1 MDGHYFRLFKRG
13 ENGHYPAGPA
23 MKKLSAFLLTLACAF
38 QFSAQ
43 AQEKPSYIA
52 IEANSGKLLF
62 SSNAEAR
69 RPVASLSQV
78 ATAMVTL
85 DWVTRT
91 RLPLDTF
98 ITVPQ
103 EAFGLR
109 AGNPMDLQPGDRLT
123 LRDALYSTLLG
134 SDNVSALTIASFVGR
149 DLVSRRGSGTP
160 IAAFVS
166 EMNNLARS
174 LRMTK
179 TRFTAPHG
187 LDAGNAV
194 STSCALDMALL
205 GMYSMQNPAFCYIV
219 SQASRR
225 IGVQSQTKGTT
236 MYDISNNN
244 KMMSTPGV
252 DGIKAGSSRAAGQC
266 LLLSATRNAIARRS
280 PQTGTEVIY
289 PQRMII
295 AVLGTGERYSLARQ
309 MLNTGWRVWENWQAS
324 GMDMKDP
331 KEFVQLPVKSGTEKR

>member
-1 MDGHYFRLFKRG
+1 
-13 ENGHYPAGPA
+13 
-23 MKKLSAFLLTLACAF
+23 MKKLSLFLLTLACVF

-43 AQEKPSYIA
+43 AQERPSYIA

-62 SSNAEAR
+62 SSNAEEK

-78 ATAMVTL
+78 ATAMVAL
-85 DWVTRT
+85 DWVART

-98 ITVPQ
+98 IAVPQ

-134 SDNVSALTIASFVGR
+134 SDNVSALTVASFVGR
-149 DLVSRRGSGTP
+149 DLVSRRGGGAP
-160 IAAFVS
+160 IAAFVA

-174 LRMTK
+174 LRMAK
-179 TRFTAPHG
+179 THFTAPHG
-187 LDAGNAV
+187 LDAGNSV

-205 GMYSMQNPAFCYIV
+205 GVYSMQNPAFCYIV
-219 SQASRR
+219 SQASLR
-225 IGVQSQTKGTT
+225 IEVQSQTKGRT

-244 KMMSTPGV
+244 RLMSASGV
-252 DGIKAGSSRAAGQC
+252 DGIKAGTSRAAGSC
-266 LLLSATRNAIARRS
+266 LLLSVTRNAISRRS

-295 AVLGTGERYSLARQ
+295 AVLGSASRYSLARE
-309 MLNTGWRVWENWQAS
+309 MMNTGWRVWENWQAS

-331 KEFVQLPVKSGTEKR
+331 KEFVQLPVKSAPQRR

>member
-1 MDGHYFRLFKRG
+1 MCIR
-13 ENGHYPAGPA
+13 
-23 MKKLSAFLLTLACAF
+23 
-38 QFSAQ
+38 
-43 AQEKPSYIA
+43 
-52 IEANSGKLLF
+52 
-62 SSNAEAR
+62 
-69 RPVASLSQV
+69 
-78 ATAMVTL
+78 
-85 DWVTRT
+85 
-91 RLPLDTF
+91 
-98 ITVPQ
+98 
-103 EAFGLR
+103 
-109 AGNPMDLQPGDRLT
+109 DR
-123 LRDALYSTLLG
+123 DSTLLG

-295 AVLGTGERYSLARQ
+295 AVLGTGERYSLARR

>member
-1 MDGHYFRLFKRG
+1 
-13 ENGHYPAGPA
+13 
-23 MKKLSAFLLTLACAF
+23 MKKLSLFLLTLACVF

-43 AQEKPSYIA
+43 AQERPSYIA

-62 SSNAEAR
+62 SSNAEEK

-78 ATAMVTL
+78 ATAMVAL
-85 DWVTRT
+85 DWVART

-98 ITVPQ
+98 IAVPQ

-134 SDNVSALTIASFVGR
+134 SDNVSALTVASFVGR
-149 DLVSRRGSGTP
+149 DLVSRRGGGAP
-160 IAAFVS
+160 IAAFVA

-174 LRMTK
+174 LRMAK

-187 LDAGNAV
+187 LDAGNSV

-205 GMYSMQNPAFCYIV
+205 GVYSMQNPAFCYIV

-225 IGVQSQTKGTT
+225 IEVQSQTKGRT

-244 KMMSTPGV
+244 RLMSASAV
-252 DGIKAGSSRAAGQC
+252 DGHRVDCANRIQCARLRGYGGQC
-266 LLLSATRNAIARRS
+266 RAC
-280 PQTGTEVIY
+280 
-289 PQRMII
+289 QR
-295 AVLGTGERYSLARQ
+295 LG
-309 MLNTGWRVWENWQAS
+309 AS
-324 GMDMKDP
+324 GTSIPTRHCTSDRAD
-331 KEFVQLPVKSGTEKR
+331 SAGTCAADFGNRLCYAAS

>member
-1 MDGHYFRLFKRG
+1 MDGKYFRLFKRG

-85 DWVTRT
+85 DWVTR
-91 RLPLDTF
+91 
-98 ITVPQ
+98 Q

>member
-1 MDGHYFRLFKRG
+1 
-13 ENGHYPAGPA
+13 
-23 MKKLSAFLLTLACAF
+23 MKKLSLFLLTLACVF

-43 AQEKPSYIA
+43 AQERPSYIA

-62 SSNAEAR
+62 SSNAEEK

-78 ATAMVTL
+78 ATAMVAL
-85 DWVTRT
+85 DWVART

-98 ITVPQ
+98 IAVPQ

-134 SDNVSALTIASFVGR
+134 SDNVSALTVASFVGR
-149 DLVSRRGSGTP
+149 DLVSRRGGGAP
-160 IAAFVS
+160 IAAFVA

-174 LRMTK
+174 LRMAK
-179 TRFTAPHG
+179 THFTAPHG
-187 LDAGNAV
+187 LDAGNSV
-194 STSCALDMALL
+194 STSCAALL
-205 GMYSMQNPAFCYIV
+205 GVYSMQNPAFCYIV

-225 IGVQSQTKGTT
+225 IEVQSQTKGRT

-244 KMMSTPGV
+244 RLMSASGV
-252 DGIKAGSSRAAGQC
+252 DGIKAGTSRAAGSC
-266 LLLSATRNAIARRS
+266 LLLSVTRNAISRRS

-295 AVLGTGERYSLARQ
+295 AVLGSASRYSLARE
-309 MLNTGWRVWENWQAS
+309 MMNTGWRVWENWQAS

-331 KEFVQLPVKSGTEKR
+331 KEFVQLPVKSAPQRR

>member
-1 MDGHYFRLFKRG
+1 
-13 ENGHYPAGPA
+13 
-23 MKKLSAFLLTLACAF
+23 
-38 QFSAQ
+38 
-43 AQEKPSYIA
+43 
-52 IEANSGKLLF
+52 
-62 SSNAEAR
+62 
-69 RPVASLSQV
+69 
-78 ATAMVTL
+78 MVTL

-149 DLVSRRGSGTP
+149 DLVSRPGQRPLP

-205 GMYSMQNPAFCYIV
+205 GMYSHAE
-219 SQASRR
+219 SRFLLHR
-225 IGVQSQTKGTT
+225 L
-236 MYDISNNN
+236 
-244 KMMSTPGV
+244 PG
-252 DGIKAGSSRAAGQC
+252 QPPH
-266 LLLSATRNAIARRS
+266 RR
-280 PQTGTEVIY
+280 
-289 PQRMII
+289 
-295 AVLGTGERYSLARQ
+295 
-309 MLNTGWRVWENWQAS
+309 
-324 GMDMKDP
+324 
-331 KEFVQLPVKSGTEKR
+331 PVPDQGDDDV

>member
-1 MDGHYFRLFKRG
+1 
-13 ENGHYPAGPA
+13 
-23 MKKLSAFLLTLACAF
+23 
-38 QFSAQ
+38 
-43 AQEKPSYIA
+43 
-52 IEANSGKLLF
+52 
-62 SSNAEAR
+62 
-69 RPVASLSQV
+69 
-78 ATAMVTL
+78 
-85 DWVTRT
+85 
-91 RLPLDTF
+91 
-98 ITVPQ
+98 
-103 EAFGLR
+103 
-109 AGNPMDLQPGDRLT
+109 MDLQPGDRLT

-280 PQTGTEVIY
+280 PQTGTGSDLSPAHDHRGARY
-289 PQRMII
+289 RRTLFP
-295 AVLGTGERYSLARQ
+295 GTPDAEYRLARVGK
-309 MLNTGWRVWENWQAS
+309 LQAS

>member
-1 MDGHYFRLFKRG
+1 
-13 ENGHYPAGPA
+13 
-23 MKKLSAFLLTLACAF
+23 MKKLSLFLLTLACVF

-43 AQEKPSYIA
+43 AQERPSYIA

-62 SSNAEAR
+62 SSNAEEK

-78 ATAMVTL
+78 ATAMVAL
-85 DWVTRT
+85 DWVART

-98 ITVPQ
+98 IAVPQ

-134 SDNVSALTIASFVGR
+134 SDNVSALTVASFVGR
-149 DLVSRRGSGTP
+149 DLVSRRGGGAP
-160 IAAFVS
+160 IAAFVA

-174 LRMTK
+174 LRMAK
-179 TRFTAPHG
+179 THFTAPHG
-187 LDAGNAV
+187 LDAGN
-194 STSCALDMALL
+194 CALDMALL
-205 GMYSMQNPAFCYIV
+205 GVYSMQNPAFCYIV

-225 IGVQSQTKGTT
+225 IEVQSQAKGRT

-244 KMMSTPGV
+244 RLMSASGV
-252 DGIKAGSSRAAGQC
+252 DGIKAGTSRAAGPC
-266 LLLSATRNAIARRS
+266 LLLSVTRNAISRRS

-295 AVLGTGERYSLARQ
+295 AVLGSASRYSLARE
-309 MLNTGWRVWENWQAS
+309 MMNTGWRVWENWQAS

-331 KEFVQLPVKSGTEKR
+331 KEFVQLPVKSAPQRR

>member
-1 MDGHYFRLFKRG
+1 
-13 ENGHYPAGPA
+13 
-23 MKKLSAFLLTLACAF
+23 MKKLSLFLLTLACVF

-43 AQEKPSYIA
+43 AQERPSYIA

-62 SSNAEAR
+62 SSNAEAK

-78 ATAMVTL
+78 ATAMGTL
-85 DWVTRT
+85 DWVART

-98 ITVPQ
+98 IAVPQ

-149 DLVSRRGSGTP
+149 DLVSRRGGGSP
-160 IAAFVS
+160 IAAFVT

-174 LRMTK
+174 LRMAK

-187 LDAGNAV
+187 LDAGNSV

-205 GMYSMQNPAFCYIV
+205 GVYSMQNPAFCYIV

-225 IGVQSQTKGTT
+225 IEVQSQTKGRT

-244 KMMSTPGV
+244 KLMSSPGV
-252 DGIKAGSSRAAGQC
+252 DGIKAGTSRAAGPC
-266 LLLSATRNAIARRS
+266 LLLSVTRNAISRRS

-295 AVLGTGERYSLARQ
+295 VVLGSANRYPLAKQ
-309 MLNTGWRVWENWQAS
+309 MMTTGWRVWENWQAS

>member
-1 MDGHYFRLFKRG
+1 
-13 ENGHYPAGPA
+13 
-23 MKKLSAFLLTLACAF
+23 MKKLSLFLLTLVCVF

-43 AQEKPSYIA
+43 AQERPSYIA

-62 SSNAEAR
+62 SSNAEAK

-85 DWVTRT
+85 DWVART

-98 ITVPQ
+98 IAVPQ

-149 DLVSRRGSGTP
+149 DLVSRRGGGSP
-160 IAAFVS
+160 IAAFVT

-174 LRMTK
+174 LRMAK

-187 LDAGNAV
+187 LDAGNSV
-194 STSCALDMALL
+194 STSCALAK
-205 GMYSMQNPAFCYIV
+205 Q
-219 SQASRR
+219 
-225 IGVQSQTKGTT
+225 
-236 MYDISNNN
+236 
-244 KMMSTPGV
+244 MMT
-252 DGIKAGSSRAAGQC
+252 
-266 LLLSATRNAIARRS
+266 
-280 PQTGTEVIY
+280 
-289 PQRMII
+289 
-295 AVLGTGERYSLARQ
+295 
-309 MLNTGWRVWENWQAS
+309 TGWRVWENWQAS

>member
-1 MDGHYFRLFKRG
+1 
-13 ENGHYPAGPA
+13 
-23 MKKLSAFLLTLACAF
+23 MKKLSLFLLTLACVF

-43 AQEKPSYIA
+43 AQERPSYIA

-62 SSNAEAR
+62 SSNAEEK

-78 ATAMVTL
+78 ATAMVAL
-85 DWVTRT
+85 DWVART

-98 ITVPQ
+98 IAVPQ

-134 SDNVSALTIASFVGR
+134 SDNVSALTVASFVGR
-149 DLVSRRGSGTP
+149 DLVSRRGGGAP
-160 IAAFVS
+160 IAAFVA

-174 LRMTK
+174 LRMAK

-187 LDAGNAV
+187 LDAGNSV

-205 GMYSMQNPAFCYIV
+205 GVYSMQNPAFCYIV

-225 IGVQSQTKGTT
+225 IEVQSQTKGRT

-244 KMMSTPGV
+244 RLMSASGV
-252 DGIKAGSSRAAGQC
+252 DGIKAGTSRAAGPC
-266 LLLSATRNAIARRS
+266 LLLSVTRNAISRRS
-280 PQTGTEVIY
+280 PPDGDGGDLSAAHDYCGAWFCEPLFPRQGDDEH
-289 PQRMII
+289 R
-295 AVLGTGERYSLARQ
+295 LARLGKLAGFRHGHEGPQ
-309 MLNTGWRVWENWQAS
+309 GICPAS
-324 GMDMKDP
+324 CEICST
-331 KEFVQLPVKSGTEKR
+331 KEIGSRRGRIFLL

>member
-1 MDGHYFRLFKRG
+1 MQYSG
-13 ENGHYPAGPA
+13 GPS
-23 MKKLSAFLLTLACAF
+23 MKKLPLFLLSLACVF

-43 AQEKPSYIA
+43 AQERPSYIA

-62 SSNAEAR
+62 SSNAEAK

-78 ATAMVTL
+78 ATAMVAL
-85 DWVTRT
+85 DWVART

-103 EAFGLR
+103 EAYGLR

-134 SDNVSALTIASFVGR
+134 SDNVSALTVASFVGR
-149 DLVSRRGSGTP
+149 DLVSRRGGGSP
-160 IAAFVS
+160 IGAFVT

-174 LRMTK
+174 LRMAK
-179 TRFTAPHG
+179 TTFAAPHG
-187 LDAGNAV
+187 LDAGNSV
-194 STSCALDMALL
+194 STSCALDMTLL
-205 GMYSMQNPAFCYIV
+205 GAYSMQNPAFCYIV

-225 IGVQSQTKGTT
+225 IGVQSQTKGMT

-244 KMMSTPGV
+244 KLMSASGV
-252 DGIKAGSSRAAGQC
+252 DGIKAGSSRAAGAC
-266 LLLSATRNAIARRS
+266 LLLSVTRNAISRRS

-295 AVLGTGERYSLARQ
+295 TVLGTQDRYSLARQ
-309 MLNTGWRVWENWQAS
+309 MMTNGWRAWENWQAS

>member
-1 MDGHYFRLFKRG
+1 
-13 ENGHYPAGPA
+13 
-23 MKKLSAFLLTLACAF
+23 MKKLSLFLLTLACVF

-43 AQEKPSYIA
+43 AQERPSYIA

-62 SSNAEAR
+62 SSNAEEK

-78 ATAMVTL
+78 ATAMVAL
-85 DWVTRT
+85 DWVART

-98 ITVPQ
+98 IAVPQ

-134 SDNVSALTIASFVGR
+134 SDNVSALTVASFVGR
-149 DLVSRRGSGTP
+149 DLVSRRGGGAP
-160 IAAFVS
+160 IAAFVA

-174 LRMTK
+174 LRMAK
-179 TRFTAPHG
+179 THFTAPHG
-187 LDAGNAV
+187 LDAGNSV

-205 GMYSMQNPAFCYIV
+205 GVYSMQNPAFCFIV

-225 IGVQSQTKGTT
+225 IEVQSQTKGRT

-244 KMMSTPGV
+244 RLMSASGV
-252 DGIKAGSSRAAGQC
+252 DGIKAGTSRAAGPC
-266 LLLSATRNAIARRS
+266 LLLSVTRNAISRRS
-280 PQTGTEVIY
+280 QIGRAHV
-289 PQRMII
+289 
-295 AVLGTGERYSLARQ
+295 
-309 MLNTGWRVWENWQAS
+309 
-324 GMDMKDP
+324 
-331 KEFVQLPVKSGTEKR
+331 

>member
-1 MDGHYFRLFKRG
+1 
-13 ENGHYPAGPA
+13 
-23 MKKLSAFLLTLACAF
+23 MKKLSLFLLTLACVF

-43 AQEKPSYIA
+43 AQERPSYIA

-62 SSNAEAR
+62 SSNAEEK

-78 ATAMVTL
+78 ATAMVAL
-85 DWVTRT
+85 DWVART

-98 ITVPQ
+98 IAVPQ

-134 SDNVSALTIASFVGR
+134 SDNVSALTVASFVGR
-149 DLVSRRGSGTP
+149 DLVSRRGGGAP
-160 IAAFVS
+160 IAAFVA

-174 LRMTK
+174 LRMAK
-179 TRFTAPHG
+179 THFTAPHG
-187 LDAGNAV
+187 LDAGNSV

-205 GMYSMQNPAFCYIV
+205 GVYSMQNPAFCYIV

-225 IGVQSQTKGTT
+225 IEVQSQTKGRT

-244 KMMSTPGV
+244 RLMSASGV
-252 DGIKAGSSRAAGQC
+252 DGIKAGTSRAAC
-266 LLLSATRNAIARRS
+266 LLLSVTRNAISRRS

-295 AVLGTGERYSLARQ
+295 AVLGSASRYSLARE
-309 MLNTGWRVWENWQAS
+309 MMNTGWRVWENWQAS

-331 KEFVQLPVKSGTEKR
+331 KEFVQLPVKSAPQRR

>member
-1 MDGHYFRLFKRG
+1 
-13 ENGHYPAGPA
+13 
-23 MKKLSAFLLTLACAF
+23 MKKLSLFLLTLACVF

-43 AQEKPSYIA
+43 AQERPSYIA

-62 SSNAEAR
+62 SSNAEEK

-78 ATAMVTL
+78 ATAMVAL
-85 DWVTRT
+85 DWVART

-98 ITVPQ
+98 IAVPQ

-134 SDNVSALTIASFVGR
+134 SDNVSALTVASFV
-149 DLVSRRGSGTP
+149 VSRRGGGAP
-160 IAAFVS
+160 IAAFVT

-174 LRMTK
+174 LRMAK

-187 LDAGNAV
+187 LDAGNSV

-205 GMYSMQNPAFCYIV
+205 GVYSMQNPAFCYIV

-225 IGVQSQTKGTT
+225 IEVQSQTKGRT

-244 KMMSTPGV
+244 RLMSASGV
-252 DGIKAGSSRAAGQC
+252 DGINAVTSRAAGPC
-266 LLLSATRNAIARRS
+266 LLLSVTRNAISRRS

-295 AVLGTGERYSLARQ
+295 AVLGSASRYSLARE
-309 MLNTGWRVWENWQAS
+309 MMNTGWRVWENWQAS

-331 KEFVQLPVKSGTEKR
+331 KEFVQLPVKSAPQRR

>member
-1 MDGHYFRLFKRG
+1 
-13 ENGHYPAGPA
+13 
-23 MKKLSAFLLTLACAF
+23 MKKLSLFLLTLACVF

-43 AQEKPSYIA
+43 AQERPSYIA

-62 SSNAEAR
+62 SSNAEEK

-78 ATAMVTL
+78 ATAMVAL
-85 DWVTRT
+85 DWVART

-98 ITVPQ
+98 IAVPQ

-134 SDNVSALTIASFVGR
+134 SDNVSALTVASFVGR
-149 DLVSRRGSGTP
+149 DLVSRRGGGAP
-160 IAAFVS
+160 IAAFVA

-174 LRMTK
+174 LRMAK
-179 TRFTAPHG
+179 THFTAPHG
-187 LDAGNAV
+187 LDAGNSV

-205 GMYSMQNPAFCYIV
+205 GVYSMQNPAFCYIV
-219 SQASRR
+219 SQTSRR
-225 IGVQSQTKGTT
+225 IEVQSQTKGRT

-244 KMMSTPGV
+244 RLMSASGV
-252 DGIKAGSSRAAGQC
+252 DGIKAGTSRAAGSC
-266 LLLSATRNAIARRS
+266 LLLSVTRNAISRRS

-295 AVLGTGERYSLARQ
+295 AVLGSASRYSLARE
-309 MLNTGWRVWENWQAS
+309 MMNTGWRVWENWQAS

-331 KEFVQLPVKSGTEKR
+331 KEFVQLPVKSAPQRR

>member
-1 MDGHYFRLFKRG
+1 
-13 ENGHYPAGPA
+13 
-23 MKKLSAFLLTLACAF
+23 MKKLSLFLLTLACVF

-43 AQEKPSYIA
+43 AQERPSYIA

-62 SSNAEAR
+62 SSNAEEK

-78 ATAMVTL
+78 ATAMVAL
-85 DWVTRT
+85 DWVART

-98 ITVPQ
+98 IAVPQ

-134 SDNVSALTIASFVGR
+134 SDNVSALTVASFVGR
-149 DLVSRRGSGTP
+149 DLVSRRGGGAP
-160 IAAFVS
+160 IAAFVA
-166 EMNNLARS
+166 EMN
-174 LRMTK
+174 TH
-179 TRFTAPHG
+179 FTAPHG
-187 LDAGNAV
+187 LDAGNSV

-205 GMYSMQNPAFCYIV
+205 GVYSMQNPAFCYIV

-225 IGVQSQTKGTT
+225 IEVQSQTKGRT

-244 KMMSTPGV
+244 RLMSASGV
-252 DGIKAGSSRAAGQC
+252 DGIKAGTSRAAGSC
-266 LLLSATRNAIARRS
+266 LLLSVTRNAISRRS

-295 AVLGTGERYSLARQ
+295 AVLGSASRYSLARE
-309 MLNTGWRVWENWQAS
+309 MMNTGWRVWENWQAS

-331 KEFVQLPVKSGTEKR
+331 KEFVQLPVKSAPQRR

>member
-1 MDGHYFRLFKRG
+1 
-13 ENGHYPAGPA
+13 
-23 MKKLSAFLLTLACAF
+23 MKKLPAFLLTLACAF
-38 QFSAQ
+38 LFSAQ

-85 DWVTRT
+85 DWVART

-98 ITVPQ
+98 ISVPQ

-149 DLVSRRGSGTP
+149 DLVSRRGGGSP
-160 IAAFVS
+160 IAAFVT

-174 LRMTK
+174 LRMSR
-179 TRFTAPHG
+179 TRFTTPHG
-187 LDAGNAV
+187 LDAGNSV

-205 GMYSMQNPAFCYIV
+205 GVYSMQNPAFCYIV

-225 IGVQSQTKGTT
+225 IGVQSQTKGMT

-244 KMMSTPGV
+244 KMMTTTGV
-252 DGIKAGSSRAAGQC
+252 DGIKAGTSRAAGPC

-289 PQRMII
+289 PQRMMIV
-295 AVLGTGERYSLARQ
+295 VLGSSDRYSLARQ

-324 GMDMKDP
+324 GMDMKDR
-331 KEFVQLPVKSGTEKR
+331 KEFVQLPVKSGTGKR

>member
-1 MDGHYFRLFKRG
+1 MDGKYFRLFKRG

-85 DWVTRT
+85 DWVART

-134 SDNVSALTIASFVGR
+134 ADNKVEARPVQAGAMYGGDSHIL
-149 DLVSRRGSGTP
+149 SG
-160 IAAFVS
+160 
-166 EMNNLARS
+166 LKAR
-174 LRMTK
+174 L
-179 TRFTAPHG
+179 
-187 LDAGNAV
+187 
-194 STSCALDMALL
+194 LL
-205 GMYSMQNPAFCYIV
+205 GLVM
-219 SQASRR
+219 R
-225 IGVQSQTKGTT
+225 GGGKGG
-236 MYDISNNN
+236 
-244 KMMSTPGV
+244 KV
-252 DGIKAGSSRAAGQC
+252 AEA
-266 LLLSATRNAIARRS
+266 
-280 PQTGTEVIY
+280 
-289 PQRMII
+289 
-295 AVLGTGERYSLARQ
+295 LAPYQ
-309 MLNTGWRVWENWQAS
+309 
-324 GMDMKDP
+324 
-331 KEFVQLPVKSGTEKR
+331 

>member
-1 MDGHYFRLFKRG
+1 
-13 ENGHYPAGPA
+13 
-23 MKKLSAFLLTLACAF
+23 MKKLSLFLLTLACVF

-43 AQEKPSYIA
+43 AQERPSYIA

-62 SSNAEAR
+62 SSNAEEK

-78 ATAMVTL
+78 ATAMVAL
-85 DWVTRT
+85 DWVART

-98 ITVPQ
+98 IAVPQ

-134 SDNVSALTIASFVGR
+134 SDNVSALTVASFVGR
-149 DLVSRRGSGTP
+149 DLVSRRGGGAP
-160 IAAFVS
+160 IAAFVA

-174 LRMTK
+174 LRMAK
-179 TRFTAPHG
+179 THFTAPHG
-187 LDAGNAV
+187 LDAGNSV

-205 GMYSMQNPAFCYIV
+205 GVYSMQNPAFCYIV

-225 IGVQSQTKGTT
+225 IEVQSQTTGRT

-244 KMMSTPGV
+244 RLMSASGV
-252 DGIKAGSSRAAGQC
+252 DGIKAGTSRAAGSC
-266 LLLSATRNAIARRS
+266 LLLSVTRNAISRRS

-295 AVLGTGERYSLARQ
+295 AVLGSASRYSLARE
-309 MLNTGWRVWENWQAS
+309 MMNTGWRVWENWQAS

-331 KEFVQLPVKSGTEKR
+331 KEFVQLPVKSAPQRR

>member
-1 MDGHYFRLFKRG
+1 MDGKYFRLFKRG

-123 LRDALYSTLLG
+123 LRDAL
-134 SDNVSALTIASFVGR
+134 
-149 DLVSRRGSGTP
+149 
-160 IAAFVS
+160 
-166 EMNNLARS
+166 
-174 LRMTK
+174 
-179 TRFTAPHG
+179 
-187 LDAGNAV
+187 
-194 STSCALDMALL
+194 
-205 GMYSMQNPAFCYIV
+205 
-219 SQASRR
+219 
-225 IGVQSQTKGTT
+225 
-236 MYDISNNN
+236 
-244 KMMSTPGV
+244 
-252 DGIKAGSSRAAGQC
+252 
-266 LLLSATRNAIARRS
+266 
-280 PQTGTEVIY
+280 
-289 PQRMII
+289 
-295 AVLGTGERYSLARQ
+295 
-309 MLNTGWRVWENWQAS
+309 
-324 GMDMKDP
+324 
-331 KEFVQLPVKSGTEKR
+331 